1 MTIFSKIVRGEI
13 PSYRCAESDEF
24 YAFLDINPVTKGH
37 TLVIPKREVDYF
49 FDLSDGELAR
59 MMAFTKRVAAA
70 IKQVFP
76 CKKVGVAVMG
86 LDVNHAHI
94 HLAPLQSEVDMDF
107 GKKKLQ
113 LPAGEMQHIAEN
125 IFAAFEAQFGK

>member
-1 MTIFSKIVRGEI
+1 MTIFSKIVRGDI
-13 PSYRCAESDEF
+13 PSYKCAENEEF

-37 TLVIPKREVDYF
+37 TLVVPKREVDYF
-49 FDLSDGELAR
+49 FDLTDEEIGR
-59 MMAFTKRVAAA
+59 MMVFSKHVAAA
-70 IKQVFP
+70 IKEVFP

-86 LDVNHAHI
+86 LDVPHAHV

-113 LPAGEMQHIAEN
+113 LPAEEMMQIASQ
-125 IFAAFEAQFGK
+125 IQQAFERK